1 MAGFWVKGL
10 EVGFDVVD
18 MGCGGWAGGVAPG
31 GCANHDVVGDVAD
44 QEVGY
49 FFEAVGQE
57 EVFVDSDVVIASGY
71 SPVDDVFNIASMATC
86 EGNYIKLLTPDNKRT
101 IRWRRDLKSLRII
114 ADFLGVSCPANT
126 VEAPGNH
133 NRNCF
138 SISTSIDLRNNEII
152 RGVLGIGINR

>member
-18 MGCGGWAGGVAPG
+18 VNCGGWVGGVAPG

-86 EGNYIKLLTPDNKRT
+86 EGNYIKLLTP
-101 IRWRRDLKSLRII
+101 
-114 ADFLGVSCPANT
+114 
-126 VEAPGNH
+126 NH
-133 NRNCF
+133 K
-138 SISTSIDLRNNEII
+138 
-152 RGVLGIGINR
+152 